1 MSFLKENI
9 NFWEEDITSENPECV
24 TVIEDIFGTR
34 TQEIVESVLDQSSAQ
49 VATGCSYFAILDF
62 VCRQPMSCA
71 VMDQNLILPVTI
83 I

>member
-1 MSFLKENI
+1 MTTIRAFLPKIRALFPIFEKGQGRPPSKSPA
-9 NFWEEDITSENPECV
+9 NFV
-24 TVIEDIFGTR
+24 
-34 TQEIVESVLDQSSAQ
+34 
-49 VATGCSYFAILDF
+49 CSYFATLDF